1 MSHFES
7 IDKKSLQR
15 LLKSLMCCSDKESVI
30 KEEFE
35 ALMNDK
41 IKLIISG
48 FLITI
53 NFAVL
58 GLGSY
63 WAYISTLG
71 YESPAITE
79 QSLRQPA
86 SLPAHLN
93 EGPMIYT
100 MDKFVVNLSGQPRR
114 TVRVQVNLDMLSA
127 VSFEEIMD
135 SENRAKARDRIV
147 RLLNEKTFSDLES
160 IQGKLFLKDK
170 IVEEVNKVLKVGLVK
185 DVYFTDFVMN

>member
-1 MSHFES
+1 MS
-7 IDKKSLQR
+7 
-15 LLKSLMCCSDKESVI
+15 
-30 KEEFE
+30 
-35 ALMNDK
+35 AK
-41 IKLIISG
+41 IKLIISS
-48 FLITI
+48 FLITL
-53 NFAVL
+53 NLATL
-58 GLGSY
+58 GIGAY

-71 YESPAITE
+71 YESPMITE
-79 QSLRQPA
+79 KSLRSPA
-86 SLPAHLN
+86 SLPEHLN

-100 MDKFVVNLSGQPRR
+100 MDKFVVNLLGQPKR
-114 TVRVQVNLDMLSA
+114 TIRVQVNLDMLSA
-127 VSFEEIMD
+127 QSFEEIMD